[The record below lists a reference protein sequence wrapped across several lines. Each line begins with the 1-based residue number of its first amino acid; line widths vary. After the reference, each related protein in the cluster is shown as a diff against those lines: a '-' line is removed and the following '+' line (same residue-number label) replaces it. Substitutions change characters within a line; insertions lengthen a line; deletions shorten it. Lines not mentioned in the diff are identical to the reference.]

1 MNRSV
6 GVTVSA
12 VVVIFGSVLTLL
24 AGMMMLFA
32 SSGGIPVPEN
42 QVHFM
47 KYFMIFLALVLFALG
62 AWGITSGMGL
72 MRLRAASRI
81 SMLVF
86 SALLLLL
93 CIPGFLMFL
102 VMPFPPPGTAP
113 SPELPTNLLAATR
126 IFMIVLYGILVALGG
141 WWLYFFNKRST
152 KDQFLKV
159 NIPQLD
165 GMHGEGI
172 IGHDARPLSI
182 TLIAWYL
189 LISAF
194 IGVLGL
200 SVDPPVFFLGFF
212 FKGTAASLLMFALA
226 LLQSFIGFGLLKLRL
241 WGRTLAIY
249 YFQFLIFNSL
259 TMVLIPGTQVRFE
272 QAMNEMLRDMQGTTG
287 AAPPPMHIPI
297 WFGVIFAVPL
307 LSLLLWIVVSR
318 KEVFQDDA
326 ARPVS

>member
-24 AGMMMLFA
+24 AGVMMLFA
-32 SSGGIPVPEN
+32 SSSDLPVPET

-47 KYFMIFLALVLFALG
+47 KYFMIFAALLLFAAG
-62 AWGITSGMGL
+62 AWGIASGMGL
-72 MRLRAASRI
+72 MRLREGSRI

-93 CIPGFLMFL
+93 SIPAL
-102 VMPFPPPGTAP
+102 VMLPFMPIPPPGTAP
-113 SPELPTNLLAATR
+113 SPELTKDAFAAAR
-126 IFMIVLYGILVALGG
+126 IFIIVLYGILAALGG

-159 NIPQLD
+159 KIP
-165 GMHGEGI
+165 GVEGRPGAGVI
-172 IGHDARPLSI
+172 SPYARPLSI

-200 SVDPPVFFLGFF
+200 SMNPPVFFLGFF
-212 FKGTAASLLMFALA
+212 FKGSSASILMFVLA
-226 LLQSFIGFGLLKLRL
+226 LLQSFIGFGLLKLRP

-259 TMVLIPGTQVRFE
+259 TMVLIPGTQARFE
-272 QAMNEMLRDMQGTTG
+272 QAMREMLSDMQGTIGTP
-287 AAPPPMHIPI
+287 PPPMHFPI

-307 LSLLLWIVVSR
+307 LGLLLWIVVSR
-318 KEVFQDDA
+318 KEAFQA
-326 ARPVS
+326 ER

>member
-6 GVTVSA
+6 GVTLSA
-12 VVVIFGSVLTLL
+12 VIVIFGSVLALL
-24 AGMMMLFA
+24 AGAMVLFA
-32 SSGGIPVPEN
+32 SSSDLPVPEN

-47 KYFMIFLALVLFALG
+47 KYFMIFLAMVLFAAG

-72 MRLRAASRI
+72 MRLRGSSRI
-81 SMLVF
+81 SILVF

-102 VMPFPPPGTAP
+102 VMPFPPPGTSP
-113 SPELPTNLLAATR
+113 SPELPANVLMATRVFMVVIYGLLA
-126 IFMIVLYGILVALGG
+126 VLGG

-159 NIPQLD
+159 PVPTLD
-165 GMHGEGI
+165 GMRGEGVVAP
-172 IGHDARPLSI
+172 GARPLSI

-200 SVDPPVFFLGFF
+200 SMDPPVFFFGYF
-212 FKGTAASLLMFALA
+212 FKGISASLLMFSLA
-226 LLQSFIGFGLLKLRL
+226 LLQSFIGFGLLKLRP

-259 TMVLIPGTQVRFE
+259 TMVLIPGTQARFE
-272 QAMNEMLRDMQGTTG
+272 QAMNDMLRDAQGTTG
-287 AAPPPMHIPI
+287 APSPLMHFPI

-307 LSLLLWIVVSR
+307 LGLLLWIVVSR
-318 KEVFQDDA
+318 KEAFHEDPEA
-326 ARPVS
+326 GP